1 MKFSVDRQDKYTI
14 IKLDEEKLDTTI
26 APEVK
31 SELVKLES
39 DGVEN
44 LIINLANVKYS
55 DSSGLSALLVANR
68 LFGNKGS
75 FVLCEVQE
83 HVLKLI
89 KISQLDK
96 VMEITP
102 TQEEAVDMV
111 FMNALEKGF
120 NDESA
125 E

>member
-26 APEVK
+26 APDVK
-31 SELVKLES
+31 SELVKLDS

-44 LIINLANVKYS
+44 LIFNLGNVKYS

-68 LFGNKGS
+68 LFGDKGS
-75 FVLCEVQE
+75 FVLCDVQE
-83 HVLKLI
+83 HVQKLI

-96 VMEITP
+96 VMEITK

-120 NDESA
+120 NDEAA

>member
-44 LIINLANVKYS
+44 LIINLGNVKYS

-68 LFGNKGS
+68 LFGSKGS

>member
-31 SELVKLES
+31 SELVKLDS

-44 LIINLANVKYS
+44 LIINLGNVKYS

-68 LFGNKGS
+68 LFGDKGS
-75 FVLCEVQE
+75 FVLCDIQE

-102 TQEEAVDMV
+102 TEEEAVDMV
-111 FMNALEKGF
+111 FMNTLEKGF
-120 NDESA
+120 NEESA

>member
-44 LIINLANVKYS
+44 LIINLGNVKYS

>member
-44 LIINLANVKYS
+44 LIINLGNVKYS

-89 KISQLDK
+89 KISQLHK

>member
-31 SELVKLES
+31 SELVKLDS

-44 LIINLANVKYS
+44 LIINLGNVKYS

-68 LFGNKGS
+68 LFGDKGS
-75 FVLCEVQE
+75 FVLCDIQE
-83 HVLKLI
+83 HVMKLI

-111 FMNALEKGF
+111 FMNTLEKGF

>member
-14 IKLDEEKLDTTI
+14 IKLNEEKLDTTI

-39 DGVEN
+39 DGIEN
-44 LIINLANVKYS
+44 LIINLGDVKYS

-102 TQEEAVDMV
+102 SQEEAVDMV

-120 NDESA
+120 NDEST

>member
-31 SELVKLES
+31 SELVKLDS
-39 DGVEN
+39 DGVEH

-68 LFGNKGS
+68 LFGEKGS
-75 FVLCEVQE
+75 FVLCAVQE

-96 VMEITP
+96 VIEITP

-120 NDESA
+120 NEEA
-125 E
+125 GE

>member
-1 MKFSVDRQDKYTI
+1 MKFSVDRQDNYTI
-14 IKLDEEKLDTTI
+14 IKLDEEKLDTSI
-26 APEVK
+26 APEMK
-31 SELVKLES
+31 SELVKLDS

-44 LIINLANVKYS
+44 LIINLVNVKYS

-68 LFGNKGS
+68 VFGGKGS

-111 FMNALEKGF
+111 YMKALEKGF
-120 NDESA
+120 NEESA

>member
-31 SELVKLES
+31 SELVKLDS

-44 LIINLANVKYS
+44 LIINLGNVKYS

-68 LFGNKGS
+68 LFGDKGS
-75 FVLCEVQE
+75 FVLCDVQE

-89 KISQLDK
+89 KISQLHK